1 MTYMTTRQR
10 RPGAAL
16 VLSLLTALAA
26 GAIGTAPVHAAPAG
40 PPAPS
45 DSYLAGYAT
54 AVLERELGVRGARL
68 EVLRGVISLRPEDL
82 AGADRDR
89 VIAALSALPGV
100 VAVQVADAPP
110 PAPGESAPAPAP
122 ETTAQAEAPAAPPAA
137 LATGFLKAGTLF
149 DPLIADPRW
158 PHFGASYQRYLGGS
172 ELQNVGAVSLG
183 ESFSLYRGN
192 VPLGGQWEVG
202 LQAGVFSIF
211 DLDGESSDLV
221 NADYFVALTGSYRLG
236 DWQALARFFHQSS
249 HLGDEFLLANRVE
262 RLNLSYEG
270 VGLLLSRYLL
280 ADAVRLY
287 GGGSALVRREPESLE
302 PWGVQYGVELY
313 SPWRLAPGIRP
324 VAGVDLQNRQ
334 QNDWATDLSVRAG
347 LQFEG
352 VQVLGRKLQIMI
364 EYFNGYSPNG
374 QFYRN
379 RINYIGIGA
388 HLY

>member
-1 MTYMTTRQR
+1 MVDTTA
-10 RPGAAL
+10 RPLRAGVTLAL
-16 VLSLLTALAA
+16 CLLAALAA
-26 GAIGTAPVHAAPAG
+26 GAAAGRAHAAAPAG

-68 EVLRGVISLRPEDL
+68 EVIHGVISLRAADL
-82 AGADRDR
+82 TGVDRER
-89 VIAALSALPGV
+89 AVSALSALPGV
-100 VAVQVADAPP
+100 VAVRVVEEPSPPAGPAP
-110 PAPGESAPAPAP
+110 PAPES
-122 ETTAQAEAPAAPPAA
+122 TAQAEPAAAPPEA
-137 LATGFLKAGTLF
+137 LATGFLKAGRLF

-158 PHFGASYQRYLGGS
+158 PHFGASYQRYLGDS
-172 ELQNVGAVSLG
+172 ELRNVGAVSLG

-211 DLDGESSDLV
+211 DLDGQSSDLV

-249 HLGDEFLLANRVE
+249 HLGDEFLLQNRVE
-262 RLNLSYEG
+262 RVNLSYEG
-270 VGLLLSRYLL
+270 LGLLLSRSVL
-280 ADAVRLY
+280 DEAVRLY
-287 GGGSALVRREPESLE
+287 GGGSVLVRRDPASLD
-302 PWGVQYGVELY
+302 PWAVQYGVELY
-313 SPWRLAPGIRP
+313 SPWRLARGIRP
-324 VAGVDLQNRQ
+324 VAAVDLQNRQ
-334 QNDWATDLSVRAG
+334 QNDWATDVSVRAG

-352 VQVLGRKLQIMI
+352 VQVLGRKLQIVV
-364 EYFNGYSPNG
+364 EYFDGHSPNG
-374 QFYRN
+374 QFYVD